1 MFIEVNKKRIEVSN
15 AYASGQNQ
23 VSFEVTGIGADAATE
38 ILLKTSTFNL
48 CEDDGNIVDEYKHM
62 AFVSASNIP
71 DEEGNDTLVVV
82 TFRKKTE
89 IEIRLDALEKG
100 QETQDGAI
108 EELAS
113 IVGGE

>member
-1 MFIEVNKKRIEVSN
+1 MFIEVRKKRIEVSN

-23 VSFEVTGIGADAATE
+23 VSFEITGIGSDEATE
-38 ILLKTSTFNL
+38 ILSKVSTFNL
-48 CEDDGNIVDEYKHM
+48 CEDDGTIVEEYKHM

-89 IEIRLDALEKG
+89 IEIRLDALEAS
-100 QETQDGAI
+100 QYDQDDAI
-108 EELAS
+108 AEIAEM
-113 IVGGE
+113 ITE

>member
-1 MFIEVNKKRIEVSN
+1 MFIEANKNRIEVLN
-15 AYASGQNQ
+15 AYASGQNH
-23 VSFEVTGIGADAATE
+23 VSFEVTGIGADELSSIMLKQTE
-38 ILLKTSTFNL
+38 FTLND
-48 CEDDGNIVDEYKHM
+48 DDGTVVEEYKHV

-71 DEEGNDTLVVV
+71 NEDGNDTLVVL

-89 IEIRLDALEKG
+89 LEIRVDALEEG

-113 IVGGE
+113 IIGGE

>member
-1 MFIEVNKKRIEVSN
+1 MSIEANKKRIEVSN
-15 AYASGQNQ
+15 AYASGQNH
-23 VSFEVTGIGADAATE
+23 VTFEVTGIGADEISAIMLKQTE
-38 ILLKTSTFNL
+38 FTLRK
-48 CEDDGNIVDEYKHM
+48 DDGTVVEEYKHM

-71 DEEGNDTLVVV
+71 DEEGNDTMVVV

-89 IEIRLDALEKG
+89 IEIRLDALEEG

>member
-1 MFIEVNKKRIEVSN
+1 MFIESNKKRIEVSN
-15 AYASGQNQ
+15 AYTSGQNQ
-23 VSFEVTGIGADAATE
+23 VTFEVTGIGADELSAIMLKQTE
-38 ILLKTSTFNL
+38 FTLND
-48 CEDDGNIVDEYKHM
+48 DDGAVVEEYKHM

-71 DEEGNDTLVVV
+71 DEEGNNTLVVV

-89 IEIRLDALEKG
+89 IEIRLDALEEG

>member
-1 MFIEVNKKRIEVSN
+1 MFIEVRKKRIEVSN

-23 VSFEVTGIGADAATE
+23 VTFEVTGIGADELSAIMLKQTE
-38 ILLKTSTFNL
+38 FTLRK
-48 CEDDGNIVDEYKHM
+48 DDGTVVEEYKHM

-89 IEIRLDALEKG
+89 IEIRVDALEAS
-100 QETQDGAI
+100 QSDQDDAI
-108 EELAS
+108 AEIAEM
-113 IVGGE
+113 ITE

>member
-1 MFIEVNKKRIEVSN
+1 MFIEVRKKRIEVSN

-23 VSFEVTGIGADAATE
+23 VTFEVTGIGADELSAIMLKQTE
-38 ILLKTSTFNL
+38 FTLND
-48 CEDDGNIVDEYKHM
+48 DDGTVVEEYKHM
-62 AFVSASNIP
+62 AFVSVANIP

-82 TFRKKTE
+82 TFRKKNE
-89 IEIRLDALEKG
+89 LEIRVEALEEG
-100 QETQDGAI
+100 QEVQDGAI